1 MNSILHTPWS
11 DEITLI
17 WVESGQAASG
27 FESRMEH
34 RSTPPLMCDWEDGVS
49 QSEFYQSMKAGVAA
63 TAQAEV
69 NTADYLDFWP
79 AGFTGTRFA
88 EFKGNVMNNGRI
100 YSEFVLLTG
109 NYTGIEAMG
118 AYTDGMRIAY
128 CMGDKDLYE
137 KLSDTLGK
145 RVATRSTSPALYM
158 IFREEGERYVF
169 YAREN
174 FSTRLVTS

>member
-49 QSEFYQSMKAGVAA
+49 QSEFYQSMKAGVQAG
-63 TAQAEV
+63 AQAEV

-79 AGFTGTRFA
+79 AGYTGLRFA
-88 EFKGNVMNNGRI
+88 EFNGRRYKI
-100 YSEFVLLTG
+100 LRSFPQTFDSMTLILTEV
-109 NYTGIEAMG
+109 I
-118 AYTDGMRIAY
+118 R
-128 CMGDKDLYE
+128 
-137 KLSDTLGK
+137 
-145 RVATRSTSPALYM
+145 
-158 IFREEGERYVF
+158 
-169 YAREN
+169 
-174 FSTRLVTS
+174 